1 MNAMLEQTLEQDD
14 TFLDLVD
21 FKWLM
26 TGLGWRVDLSRL
38 QRDVAYAGECV
49 RHGLASDSN
58 LLRQRSVEV
67 STLLARAGA
76 DGGDPH
82 PSVSTSLAL

>member
-1 MNAMLEQTLEQDD
+1 MNAMLEQTLEQDG

-38 QRDVAYAGECV
+38 QRDRAYAGECA
-49 RHGLASDSN
+49 RRGLASDSN
-58 LLRQRSVEV
+58 LLRQRSLELM
-67 STLLARAGA
+67 TLLARLRA
-76 DGGDPH
+76 DGNTAS
-82 PSVSTSLAL
+82 SV